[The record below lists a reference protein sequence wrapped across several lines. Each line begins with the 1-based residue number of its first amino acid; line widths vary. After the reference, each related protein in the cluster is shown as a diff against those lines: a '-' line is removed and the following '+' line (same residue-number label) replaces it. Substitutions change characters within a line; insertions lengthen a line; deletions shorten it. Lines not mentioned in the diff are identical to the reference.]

1 MATVSALHVKGDV
14 IEHYIRA
21 RKSMSKKKKKKER
34 KLFSICHSIPRV
46 MVS

>member
-21 RKSMSKKKKKKER
+21 RKSMSKKKEKRKKACSRFVILSPE
-34 KLFSICHSIPRV
+34 
-46 MVS
+46 